1 MGWFDEQIRER
12 KRKDEEDIVDTLR
25 EIAGTVTGRHE
36 TQDGSR
42 KDRTGI
48 SIAQSMNAT

>member
-25 EIAGTVTGRHE
+25 EIAGTVTGHPE
-36 TQDGSR
+36 ISDGGSGNH
-42 KDRTGI
+42 TGK
-48 SIAQSMNAT
+48 SHN